1 MAIWVNAI
9 AHYITNIMRFLLCGL
24 VAFFI
29 FFTPP
34 AWAESLTDRIS
45 NYPNWHTQP
54 DTQSRFEE
62 INYPSWIAGTWH
74 CKSTLIEMIA
84 PLKDNNLTTPGFEG
98 NRQYLNQPVT
108 FDVKFGPS
116 TLKPTVTFGFPTLNV
131 TQTFQEK
138 VVVDRIFNG
147 LSIGN
152 AYLGEGAITTVKINP
167 KSPQE
172 QLTTLKSGLKLLSIT
187 TGHNSTSPN
196 PDEFITTE
204 LFQQIFRGSE
214 TPYLNQV
221 ETTTKYQHQISND
234 SINLSPIIADQYT
247 AIYLSPKDPDY
258 FTARNTPV
266 ALYRY
271 RLELSPV

>member
-1 MAIWVNAI
+1 
-9 AHYITNIMRFLLCGL
+9 MRFLFCGL
-24 VAFFI
+24 VAFLLL
-29 FFTPP
+29 FTSP
-34 AWAESLTDRIS
+34 AWAETLTDRIS
-45 NYPNWHTQP
+45 SYPDWHTQP

-62 INYPSWIAGTWH
+62 INYPKWISGTWH
-74 CKSTLIEMIA
+74 CQSTLIEMIA
-84 PLKDNNLTTPGFEG
+84 PLKDKDLTTPGFEG

-108 FDVKFGPS
+108 FDVRFGPS
-116 TLKPTVTFGFPTLNV
+116 TLQPRSPFGFPTLNL
-131 TQTFQEK
+131 TQTPQDK
-138 VVVDRIFNG
+138 TVVDRVFNG
-147 LSIGN
+147 LSIGK
-152 AYLGEGAITTVKINP
+152 AYLGEGVITTVKINP

-172 QLTTLKSGLKLLSIT
+172 QLTTLSSGLQLLSIT
-187 TGHNSTSPN
+187 TGHNSTLPN
-196 PDEFITTE
+196 PDEFLTTE

-214 TPYLNQV
+214 MPYLNQV

-234 SINLSPIIADQYT
+234 SKGLSSIIADQYT

>member
-1 MAIWVNAI
+1 MPQNP
-9 AHYITNIMRFLLCGL
+9 TTFPIMHVLFCGL
-24 VAFFI
+24 VAFLI

-34 AWAESLTDRIS
+34 AWAETLTDRIS

-54 DTQSRFEE
+54 DTQSKFEE
-62 INYPSWIAGTWH
+62 INYPNWIAGTWH

-84 PLKDNNLTTPGFEG
+84 PVKDLTTPGFEG
-98 NRQYLNQPVT
+98 NRKYLDQPVT

-116 TLKPTVTFGFPTLNV
+116 TIKPVITFGFPASNL
-131 TQTFQEK
+131 TQTPQEK

-147 LSIGN
+147 LSIAN
-152 AYLGEGAITTVKINP
+152 AYLGEGVVTTVKINP

-172 QLTTLKSGLKLLSIT
+172 QLTTLKSGLQLLSIT
-187 TGHNSTSPN
+187 TGHNSDRPN
-196 PDEFITTE
+196 QDEFLTTE

-221 ETTTKYQHQISND
+221 ETTTKYQHQISNHSND
-234 SINLSPIIADQYT
+234 SSPIIADQYT